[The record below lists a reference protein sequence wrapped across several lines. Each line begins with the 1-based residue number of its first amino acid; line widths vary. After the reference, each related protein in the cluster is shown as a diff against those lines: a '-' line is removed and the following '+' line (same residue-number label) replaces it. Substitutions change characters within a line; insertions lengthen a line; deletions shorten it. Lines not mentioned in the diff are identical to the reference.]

1 MVSEL
6 LLRPPGSRV
15 VLLGNEA
22 IARGVIESGIG
33 VVSGYPG
40 TPSSEVIASLAP
52 LASRL
57 GIYVEWAVN
66 EKVGF
71 EIALGAAFAGVR
83 SMATMKAPGLN
94 VALDSVVS
102 AAYSGV
108 DAGCIIYV
116 ADDPGPHTTQTEQDS
131 RWLADLAKLP
141 MIEPSTPQEAKD
153 FVKLGIRLSE
163 HVKLPVV
170 LRCTTRVS
178 HATGDVVY
186 GDIER
191 VERKPRMVKDI
202 QRYVRASMVGNRERH
217 RWVLE
222 QLREAE
228 HFADILKLNSVYG
241 DGKLAVVTSGVAFTY
256 VFEIAKRY
264 NLLDKLRIV
273 KLGLVYPLPRNF
285 IMKALE
291 GVEKAL
297 VIEEL
302 DPYIETKLRALVQKE
317 GFSIKISGKDTG
329 IPELGELDP
338 HTVAKALSRF
348 LETDILIEI
357 DTVELSVVPPP
368 RPPPMCP
375 GCPHRYSYI
384 ALLRGI
390 RKAGFSLDEVP
401 IMGDIG
407 CYALSYEPPL
417 EAIWSEHAMGAS
429 IGLALGLKASGYPR
443 PVIAVIGDST
453 LFHAGIPPAIEAVHK
468 RLDIIIVVL
477 DNDVVAMTGHQSTPA
492 WSRTESGRETKP
504 IDIVEVLRSIGI
516 DRVEVADPRDLNK
529 AVDIVTDVIKDSGKP
544 RAIVFRAPCALME
557 MRRRGGALGPVP
569 KLNEAQCRGCLL
581 CIAESGCPALTYT
594 VVSGKRRPVIIESL
608 CNGCGLCVQLCPYG
622 ALIQDQQV

>member
-52 LASRL
+52 LANRL

-71 EIALGAAFAGVR
+71 EIALGAAFAGIR

-108 DAGCIIYV
+108 EAGCIIYV

-153 FVKLGIRLSE
+153 FVKLGVQLSE
-163 HVKLPVV
+163 RSKLPLI

-178 HATGDVVY
+178 HTTGDVVY
-186 GDIER
+186 GEIER
-191 VERKPRMVKDI
+191 VERKLRMVKDI

-222 QLREAE
+222 RLREAE
-228 HFADILKLNSVYG
+228 HLADTLRLNTVYG
-241 DGKLAVVTSGVAFTY
+241 DGKLAIVTSGAAFTY
-256 VFEIAKRY
+256 VYEVAKRH
-264 NLLDKLRIV
+264 NLLDRLRIV
-273 KLGLVYPLPRNF
+273 KLGLIHPLPRNF
-285 IMKALE
+285 IVKALE
-291 GVEKAL
+291 GVEKVL
-297 VIEEL
+297 VVEEL
-302 DPYIETKLRALVQKE
+302 DPYIETKLRALAQRE
-317 GFSIKISGKDTG
+317 GLSIEIRGKDAG
-329 IPELGELDP
+329 IPEIGELDP

-348 LETDILIEI
+348 LGVEI
-357 DTVELSVVPPP
+357 PVEINAVELGIVPPP

-390 RKAGFSLDEVP
+390 KKAGYSLDEVP

-429 IGLALGLKASGYPR
+429 IGLALGIKASGYSR
-443 PVIAVIGDST
+443 PVVAVIGDST
-453 LFHAGIPPAIEAVHK
+453 FFHAGIPPAIEAVHK
-468 RLDIIIVVL
+468 QLDIVIVVL
-477 DNDVVAMTGHQSTPA
+477 DNSVVAMTGHQSTPA
-492 WSRTESGRETKP
+492 WSRTESGRKAKP
-504 IDIVEVLRSIGI
+504 VDIVEVLRSIGI
-516 DRVEVADPRDLNK
+516 DRVEVVDPRDLSR
-529 AVDIVTDVIKDSGKP
+529 AVDIVTDVIRDSGKP

-569 KLNEAQCRGCLL
+569 KLDESKCRGCLQ
-581 CIAESGCPALTYT
+581 CIAESGCPALTYI
-594 VVSGKRRPVIIESL
+594 VVNGRRYPRILKEL
-608 CNGCGLCVQLCPYG
+608 CNGCGLCVQLCPFG
-622 ALIQDQQV
+622 ALVQ